1 MKTSFRKYILAAA
14 LTASAGTM
22 MAQELN
28 SAYFTDDFKYRHDM
42 NAAYGNEQ
50 TYIAIPVLG
59 NLNVK
64 LQGSFGVGDVLFKN
78 PYYGNPKYPNAKKT
92 ATFMHPGIS
101 ADEALKGLDKNGN
114 DLIFDMD
121 IPIVSVGF
129 KSWGGYNTIEIME
142 RTHLG
147 MQLPYEFF
155 DFAKNMS
162 NKEYSFDD
170 LGMRGWSYA
179 EIAFGHSRK
188 IMDNLRVGAKV
199 KILLGAA
206 YADFSMNGVSA
217 KMVGDTWLIQGKAR
231 GELMMEG
238 AKFKNVK
245 EEYKTH
251 PGQYFN
257 RVDGVDYDNAGI
269 GGFGLGL
276 DLGAVYEFKDMDL
289 DWLNGAKVSLA
300 LKDLGFISW
309 SNTMVAESSG
319 DPFVFN
325 GFKMRYENGSFESG
339 GDQIS
344 DDLKDFANLQDK
356 GTESGKTKALAA
368 TMRLGVEYPLPVYDK
383 VKFGLL
389 GTHRF
394 DGIYSWTEGRLS
406 ANYEPL
412 KWLNGGINLG
422 MTSFCTTMGW
432 VLNVHPAGFN
442 FFVGMDHIIGKTGA
456 SMIPLDSNVS
466 FNLGMN
472 IAFGSKKKK
481 DSKDGLSTLSF

>member
-238 AKFKNVK
+238 AKFKQVK

-319 DPFVFN
+319 DPFEFT

-339 GDQIS
+339 GDEIS
-344 DDLKDFANLQDK
+344 DDFKDFANLQDK

-412 KWLNGGINLG
+412 KWLNGGLN
-422 MTSFCTTMGW
+422 MAVTSYCTTMGW
-432 VLNVHPAGFN
+432 VLNIHPNAMNIFL
-442 FFVGMDHIIGKTGA
+442 GMDHMIGKTGA

-466 FNLGMN
+466 FN
-472 IAFGSKKKK
+472 FGLNVAWGGKKKS
-481 DSKDGLSTLSF
+481 DRNLNTLTF

>member
-50 TYIAIPVLG
+50 TYIAIPILG

-101 ADEALKGLDKNGN
+101 ADEALKGLDKDGN
-114 DLIFDMD
+114 DLIFDID

-155 DFAKNMS
+155 DFAKNMT

-170 LGMRGWSYA
+170 LGLRGWSYA
-179 EIAFGHSRK
+179 EIAFGHSRQ

-238 AKFKNVK
+238 AKFKQVK

-319 DPFVFN
+319 DPFEFT

-412 KWLNGGINLG
+412 KWLNGGLN
-422 MTSFCTTMGW
+422 MAVTSYCTTMGW
-432 VLNVHPAGFN
+432 VLNIHPNAMNIFL
-442 FFVGMDHIIGKTGA
+442 GMDHMIGKTGK
-456 SMIPLDSNVS
+456 SMVPLDSNVS
-466 FNLGMN
+466 FNFGMN
-472 IAFGSKKKK
+472 VAF
-481 DSKDGLSTLSF
+481 

>member
-1 MKTSFRKYILAAA
+1 
-14 LTASAGTM
+14 
-22 MAQELN
+22 
-28 SAYFTDDFKYRHDM
+28 
-42 NAAYGNEQ
+42 
-50 TYIAIPVLG
+50 
-59 NLNVK
+59 
-64 LQGSFGVGDVLFKN
+64 
-78 PYYGNPKYPNAKKT
+78 
-92 ATFMHPGIS
+92 
-101 ADEALKGLDKNGN
+101 
-114 DLIFDMD
+114 MD

-238 AKFKNVK
+238 AKFKQVK

-319 DPFVFN
+319 DPFEFT

-339 GDQIS
+339 GDEIS
-344 DDLKDFANLQDK
+344 DDFKDFANLQDK

-368 TMRLGVEYPLPVYDK
+368 TMRLGVEYPIPVYDK

-412 KWLNGGINLG
+412 KWLNGGLN
-422 MTSFCTTMGW
+422 MAVTSYCTTMGW
-432 VLNVHPAGFN
+432 VLNIHPNAMNIFL
-442 FFVGMDHIIGKTGA
+442 GMDHMIGKTGK
-456 SMIPLDSNVS
+456 SMVPLDSNVS
-466 FNLGMN
+466 INFGMN
-472 IAFGSKKKK
+472 VAF
-481 DSKDGLSTLSF
+481 